1 MARAAQ
7 PVAEPSE
14 FEKQR
19 LANIAERD
27 ALLRKL
33 TQEAQQAG
41 LYSKAAIPAAQHG
54 QKRPAKRKEPP
65 AKRVKKEEVVP
76 RRTSSRLAGIQADSE
91 VAQQKAEEQY
101 EKAKEAE
108 RERRQRVTGDL
119 KFSDGTSLI
128 GTDVL
133 LKGVAKPYER
143 TFDESDI
150 RETTDK
156 DLKALR
162 ERMSSLELWEAW
174 EPNRIKVTPERIYS
188 MAFHPTA
195 TKPIV
200 FAGDKLGTLGIVD
213 ASQKAGQNVKQEADD
228 DDEDDDPDPEI
239 THIKPHTRTIS
250 AMHTHP
256 SKPQTLY
263 TASYDSSIRATDLNK
278 GVAVE
283 VYGPTDRTDDEPVS
297 GVDMAVTDPNV
308 VYFTTLNGAFGRYD
322 TRQDASQAQLYQLS
336 EKKIGGFSLHPSAP
350 HYVATASLDRFLRVW
365 DLRKMSRNMPT
376 LVGEHESRLSV
387 SHAAFNAAGQV
398 ATTSYDDTIK
408 IHSFGVNSTTNN
420 ASMTTWKPGF
430 QLDPEAMKPEVVIR
444 HNNQTYV
451 ISGSLIEPFSLSSS
465 SPFLYILS
473 ILSMVLTD
481 AQNRGRWTTILKPR
495 WQMFPEDNIQKLVVG
510 NMNRYVVVL
519 VGMSISHY
527 TNVCLS
533 SFVDVYSADGT
544 QLAQLGGEGIT
555 AVPAVAVFHPNK
567 DWIAGGTASGKMCLW
582 M

>member
-1 MARAAQ
+1 MNPTKMARGAQ

-41 LYSKAAIPAAQHG
+41 LYTKAAIPAAQHG
-54 QKRPAKRKEPP
+54 QKRAAKPKQPP
-65 AKRVKKEEVVP
+65 AKRVKKEDIAP

-101 EKAKEAE
+101 VKAKEVE
-108 RERRQRVTGDL
+108 RERRQRVTEDL
-119 KFSDGTSLI
+119 KFSYGTALI

-133 LKGVAKPYER
+133 LKGVAMPYER

-150 RETTDK
+150 HETTDK
-156 DLKALR
+156 ELKALR
-162 ERMSSLELWEAW
+162 ERMSSLELWDQW
-174 EPNRIKVTPERIYS
+174 EPNRIKITPERIYS

-213 ASQKAGQNVKQEADD
+213 ASQKPNIKKEDDDEEEDD
-228 DDEDDDPDPEI
+228 DDPNPEM
-239 THIKPHTRTIS
+239 THIKPHTRTIA
-250 AMHTHP
+250 AMHSHP

-263 TASYDSSIRATDLNK
+263 TASYDSSIRATDLEK

-283 VYGPTDRTDDEPVS
+283 VYGPSDRTDDEPVS
-297 GVDMAVTDPNV
+297 GVDMAATDPNV
-308 VYFTTLNGAFGRYD
+308 IYFTTLNGAFGVYD
-322 TRQDASQAQLYQLS
+322 TRQDAGSATLYQLS
-336 EKKIGGFSLHPSAP
+336 EKKIGGFSLNPLAP
-350 HYVATASLDRFLRVW
+350 HYLATASLDRFLRVW
-365 DLRKMSRNMPT
+365 DLRKLSRKMPC

-387 SHAAFNAAGQV
+387 SHAAFNTAGQV

-408 IHSFGVNSTTNN
+408 VHSFGVKSGMN
-420 ASMTTWKPGF
+420 ANMQEWKSGF
-430 QLDPEAMKPEVVIR
+430 QLDEEAMKPEVVIR
-444 HNNQTYV
+444 HNNQT
-451 ISGSLIEPFSLSSS
+451 
-465 SPFLYILS
+465 
-473 ILSMVLTD
+473 
-481 AQNRGRWTTILKPR
+481 GRWTTILKPR
-495 WQMFPEDNIQKLVVG
+495 WQMFPEDNIHKLVVG
-510 NMNRYVVVL
+510 NMNR
-519 VGMSISHY
+519 
-527 TNVCLS
+527 
-533 SFVDVYSADGT
+533 FVDVYSADGT

-555 AVPAVAVFHPNK
+555 AVPAVAVFHPSK

-582 M
+582 L